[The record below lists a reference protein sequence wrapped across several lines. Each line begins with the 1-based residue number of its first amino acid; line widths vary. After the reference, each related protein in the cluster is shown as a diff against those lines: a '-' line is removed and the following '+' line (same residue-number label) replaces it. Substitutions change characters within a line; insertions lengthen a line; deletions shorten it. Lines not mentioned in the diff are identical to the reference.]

1 MSDEALAPA
10 KQAQEPAWQDRST
23 FVAFVSDAKSEMV
36 IREALADTLPE
47 GLDVRRGDL
56 RTTIAAL
63 RKMSTP
69 NLLLVDVSGEEHPL
83 AALQDLSE
91 VVEPN
96 VRVLVIGDRQDVNFY
111 RQLTQG
117 LGVIEYLYKP
127 LTRDMVARHFG
138 IHTGLEAPRS
148 DITQGGRVV
157 SITGV
162 AGGVGATTIA
172 VGLAWHCATDLHRH
186 TILVDPDLHTGTA
199 ALMLH
204 AKTGPGL
211 RTALETPQRLDELFI
226 DRAAQPVTE
235 RLAVLAGEEPLA
247 DQPVFH
253 EGAAQKLVAT
263 LRRRYNFIV
272 VDLPFAN
279 QSVNRDLLQLTHQR
293 VLVMEPSLSSVRDTL
308 RLLALP
314 QGPAQARRAIVVLNR
329 AGQPGM
335 LNRAQ
340 VEDALKLKVEIVI
353 PYLPKQLNNAAIMGQ
368 PVSAMKGSFRNG
380 ILELAREAASVR
392 NDSSGVAKPLLSR
405 FKKWIA

>member
-1 MSDEALAPA
+1 MSDEALLSTKPA
-10 KQAQEPAWQDRST
+10 HPPNWHERPT
-23 FVAFVSDAKSEMV
+23 FVAFVTDTKSEMV
-36 IREALADTLPE
+36 LREALADAFPN
-47 GLDVRRGDL
+47 GLDVRRGSVHIA
-56 RTTIAAL
+56 IAAL

-83 AALQDLSE
+83 SVLQDLSE

-117 LGVIEYLYKP
+117 LGVVEYLYKP
-127 LTRDMVARHFG
+127 VTRDMVARYFG
-138 IHTGLEAPRS
+138 NHAGQEVPRGEAL
-148 DITQGGRVV
+148 QGGRVV

-162 AGGVGATTIA
+162 GGGVGATTIA

-186 TILVDPDLHTGTA
+186 TILVDPDVHTGTA

-235 RLAVLAGEEPLA
+235 RLTVLAGEEPLA
-247 DQPVFH
+247 EQPIFAA
-253 EGAAQKLVAT
+253 GAGQKLITT

-272 VDLPFAN
+272 IDLPFAN
-279 QSVNRDLLQLTHQR
+279 QIINRDLLQLTNQR
-293 VLVMEPSLSSVRDTL
+293 ILVMEPSLSSVRDTL

-314 QGPAQARRAIVVLNR
+314 GGQAQARRAVIVLNR
-329 AGQPGM
+329 FGQPGM
-335 LNRAQ
+335 LSRNQ
-340 VEDALKLKVEIVI
+340 VEDALKLKVDVII
-353 PYLPKQLNNAAIMGQ
+353 PYLPKQLNLAATMGQ
-368 PVSAMKGSFRNG
+368 PASALKGPFRSG

-392 NDSSGVAKPLLSR
+392 NDSPATATSVITRLKR
-405 FKKWIA
+405 WTR

>member
-1 MSDEALAPA
+1 MSDEALAST
-10 KQAQEPAWQDRST
+10 KQAQAPTWHDRPT
-23 FVAFVSDAKSEMV
+23 FVAFVSDAKSEAV
-36 IREALADTLPE
+36 IREALAESSPD
-47 GLDVRRGDL
+47 GLDVRRGNVH
-56 RTTIAAL
+56 TAIAAL
-63 RKMSTP
+63 RKMQTP

-83 AALQDLSE
+83 SVLQDLSE

-117 LGVIEYLYKP
+117 LGVVEYLYKP
-127 LTRDMVARHFG
+127 VTRDMVARYFG
-138 IHTGLEAPRS
+138 SHTGQEVPRG
-148 DITQGGRVV
+148 DALQGGRVV

-186 TILVDPDLHTGTA
+186 TILVDPDVHTGTA

-235 RLAVLAGEEPLA
+235 RLTVLAGEEPLV
-247 DQPVFH
+247 DQPVFAV
-253 EGAAQKLVAT
+253 GAAQKLITT
-263 LRRRYNFIV
+263 LRRRYNFV
-272 VDLPFAN
+272 VIDLPFAN
-279 QSVNRDLLQLTHQR
+279 QIVNRDLLQLTHQR

-314 QGPAQARRAIVVLNR
+314 NGPAQVRRAIVVLN
-329 AGQPGM
+329 GFGEPGM
-335 LNRAQ
+335 LSRAQ
-340 VEDALKLKVEIVI
+340 VEDALKIKVDVVI
-353 PYLPKQLNNAAIMGQ
+353 PYLPKQLNQAATMGQ
-368 PVSAMKGSFRNG
+368 PASAMKGSFRAG

-392 NDSSGVAKPLLSR
+392 NDGPVAATSLFGR
-405 FKKWIA
+405 VKKWVT

>member
-1 MSDEALAPA
+1 MSDEVIASS
-10 KQAQEPAWQDRST
+10 KQAQAPTWQDRPT

-36 IREALADTLPE
+36 IREALVEALPD
-47 GLDVRRGDL
+47 GLDVRRGNVH
-56 RTTIAAL
+56 TAIAAL
-63 RKMSTP
+63 RKMPTP

-83 AALQDLSE
+83 SVLQDLSE

-127 LTRDMVARHFG
+127 VTRDMVARYFG
-138 IHTGLEAPRS
+138 SHAGQEVSRGEAL
-148 DITQGGRVV
+148 QGGRVV
-157 SITGV
+157 SITG
-162 AGGVGATTIA
+162 ASGGVGATTIA
-172 VGLAWHCATDLHRH
+172 VGLAWHCANDLHRH
-186 TILVDPDLHTGTA
+186 TILVDPNVHTGTA

-235 RLAVLAGEEPLA
+235 RLAVLAGEESLT
-247 DQPVFH
+247 DQPVFAA
-253 EGAAQKLVAT
+253 GAAQKLITT

-272 VDLPFAN
+272 IDVPFAN
-279 QSVNRDLLQLTHQR
+279 QVVNRDLLQLTHQR

-314 QGPAQARRAIVVLNR
+314 NGPAQARRAIVVLNR
-329 AGQPGM
+329 LGQLGM
-335 LNRAQ
+335 LSRAQ
-340 VEDALKLKVEIVI
+340 VEDALKVKVDVAI
-353 PYLPKQLNNAAIMGQ
+353 PYLPKQLNNAATMGQ
-368 PVSAMKGSFRNG
+368 PASAMKGSFRSG

-392 NDSSGVAKPLLSR
+392 NDSSGAATSFVSR
-405 FKKWIA
+405 LKKWVS

>member
-1 MSDEALAPA
+1 
-10 KQAQEPAWQDRST
+10 
-23 FVAFVSDAKSEMV
+23 MV

-138 IHTGLEAPRS
+138 IHTGQEAPRS
-148 DITQGGRVV
+148 DVTQGGRVV

-253 EGAAQKLVAT
+253 EGAAQKLIAT

-368 PVSAMKGSFRNG
+368 PASAMKGSFRNG

-392 NDSSGVAKPLLSR
+392 NDSSGVATPLLSR
-405 FKKWIA
+405 FKKWIG